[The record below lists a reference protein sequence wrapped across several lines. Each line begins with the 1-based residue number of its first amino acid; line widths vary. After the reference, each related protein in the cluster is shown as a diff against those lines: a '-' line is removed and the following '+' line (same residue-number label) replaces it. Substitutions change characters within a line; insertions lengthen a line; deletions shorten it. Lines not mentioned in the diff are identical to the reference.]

1 MVCDAINFMVFTY
14 FYSKVLRFLM
24 MDPRVVAS
32 VLGCY
37 LVFGT
42 SLLPWGGPSVLAST
56 PIAERTDMGV
66 DAMVELSAKG
76 PWGEVEYF
84 TAVLVAPLDLL
95 KLTQPTSYRTVW
107 CFEQQTE
114 ESVERFIKELELP
127 SQMEAQL
134 LDREGWKVES
144 RTVALSVPRKVVRE
158 LPPEPRRKVYAEL
171 AKYSVNRYH
180 VEPELVFGKTVRD
193 WLEDFHFSE
202 PVLSFISEAVYRRG
216 EFQVFADTPEALAL
230 CESDAERLRL
240 RTAFSRTPTLMA
252 KLLLNSAT
260 AEQLTTYW
268 GTGPRRK
275 STMPL
280 LESLMRVKGLNRIDI
295 LHLLPAHVRK
305 ILFTFPN
312 PLETQSGYLPD
323 CHWTSLNF
331 FNPDPLESLCDPN
344 QATAY
349 VLEHFE
355 VIDPPYHLGDVIF
368 FTDKETGSAYHS
380 CAYVA
385 DDIVFT
391 KNGRSPLQPWILMKL
406 GELKSLYDLHFK
418 TNMVVYRRKLE

>member
-1 MVCDAINFMVFTY
+1 MAFSY
-14 FYSKVLRFLM
+14 FNGTILRFLM
-24 MDPRVVAS
+24 LNPRTVAGLFGCWVVFGSAFLSGGCQS
-32 VLGCY
+32 VLG
-37 LVFGT
+37 
-42 SLLPWGGPSVLAST
+42 ST
-56 PIAERTDMGV
+56 PIAERADMGV

-95 KLTQPTSYRTVW
+95 KMTQPTSYRTVW
-107 CFEQQTE
+107 IFEQRTE
-114 ESVERFIKELELP
+114 ESVERLIKELDLP

-134 LDREGWKVES
+134 LDRTGWKVE
-144 RTVALSVPRKVVRE
+144 RRGVVLTVPREVVRE
-158 LPPEPRRKVYAEL
+158 LPTEPRRKVYDEL

-202 PVLSFISEAVYRRG
+202 PVLNFISAAVYRRG

-230 CESDAERLRL
+230 CGSDAERLRL
-240 RTAFSRTPTLMA
+240 RSAFSRTPTLMA
-252 KLLLNSAT
+252 KLILNSGT
-260 AEQLTTYW
+260 AEELAKFW

-280 LESLMRVKGLNRIDI
+280 IESLMRVKGLNRIDI

-312 PLETQSGYLPD
+312 PQETQSGYLPD

-331 FNPDPLESLCDPN
+331 FNSDPLESLCDPN

-355 VIDPPYHLGDVIF
+355 VVDPPYHLGDVIF

-406 GELKSLYDLHFK
+406 GDVKSLYDLHFK
-418 TNMVVYRRKLE
+418 TNMVVYRRKQE